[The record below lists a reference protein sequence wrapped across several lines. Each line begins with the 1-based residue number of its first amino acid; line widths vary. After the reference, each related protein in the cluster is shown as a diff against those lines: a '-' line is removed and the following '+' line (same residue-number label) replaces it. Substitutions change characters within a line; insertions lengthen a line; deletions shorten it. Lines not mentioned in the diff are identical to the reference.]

1 MKKATIQRL
10 LIVCVV
16 SALLVGCGAA
26 GTPAATSTVTSA
38 SLVATITATPAV
50 APASPASAPT
60 AAAASA
66 SPTATVASKPLTSVK
81 YATGF
86 KIEYLADGVK
96 KVTDGEKQQILLV
109 PAGKRAPAG
118 MESLPRVT
126 IPIKRAVYLSST
138 SVSLLRPLKVL
149 DTVIGVTTEKDRWY
163 IDEMKRGLDSGQ
175 ITLVGKGMGEP
186 NYEKILALKPDAV
199 FMYTG
204 SADYVKRFEKFNE
217 LKIPVAVDNEYL
229 ENDPLGRMEWIK
241 FLAAFYDND
250 AEADAFFRGTEN
262 RVQAITAKV
271 SGVDRKPNVAWLL
284 TSKGTNYVPGG
295 DSYVA
300 KMIAMAGGDYW
311 FKDHGGVGDNNI
323 TEEEVLTRGQQ
334 ADVLIWP
341 SFPPYV
347 NSMPD
352 VVAAAPKLADLKV
365 VKDGKAWCFQP
376 WFYQSLDKTEDAIQ
390 DLAAI
395 FHPDLFLG
403 YELKQFRVLPREPKA
418 QQ

>member
-1 MKKATIQRL
+1 VKKATIQWL
-10 LIVCVV
+10 LIVLVV
-16 SALLVGCGAA
+16 GAQLAGCSAAA
-26 GTPAATSTVTSA
+26 PPTTPHPATTATVVTTSPVASAMPAVPAAST
-38 SLVATITATPAV
+38 
-50 APASPASAPT
+50 APT
-60 AAAASA
+60 AAAATKA
-66 SPTATVASKPLTSVK
+66 LTSVK

-109 PAGKRAPAG
+109 AAGKRAPAG
-118 MESLPRVT
+118 MESLPQVT

-163 IDEMKRGLDSGQ
+163 IDEMKRGLDSGR

-186 NYEKILALKPDAV
+186 DYEKILALKPDVV

-204 SADYVKRFEKFNE
+204 SADYVKWFEKFKE

-241 FLAAFYDND
+241 FLAAFYDKD